1 MEFLIDMDTGD
12 WKQIDFS
19 QAISMRRH
27 TRKKDLSGLIIQ
39 RA

>member
-1 MEFLIDMDTGD
+1 MEFWINMDAGD
-12 WKQIDFS
+12 WKQIGFS